1 MQRREF
7 LIKTGLAAATVP
19 LSDVLLAAPEPGQP
33 APPNSTPRATAIL
46 QIKDLEIGKGAPKII
61 ASITASSADQA
72 LQQADAIARS
82 GQVDLAELRMDYL
95 PNPGDHAAML
105 DLIGRVTYSLQGKPL
120 LATWRSQQEGGKQPL
135 SDDEYFAL
143 YRAIVEGASVDLID
157 LEMSKPE
164 AQVTALVDAA
174 HGRDIAVILSNHDF
188 NATPQQAVIVERLRR
203 QQALGADIL
212 KIATMPNS
220 PADVL
225 TLMAASQEMFTRY
238 AERPLLTM
246 SMGPLGVTSRVAGQ
260 LTGSALTYASV
271 GQASAPGQ
279 LQADS
284 VRSVL
289 QIIDQGSRA

>member
-19 LSDVLLAAPEPGQP
+19 LCDVLLAAPEPGQL
-33 APPNSTPRATAIL
+33 PPSNSTQRAPTTL
-46 QIKDLEIGKGAPKII
+46 QIKNLEIGKGAAKII
-61 ASITASSADQA
+61 ASITATTPEQA

-82 GQVDLAELRMDYL
+82 NQVDMAELRMDYL
-95 PNPGDHAAML
+95 PNPGDHAAIL
-105 DLIGRVTYSLQGKPL
+105 DLIGRLTYSLQGKPL
-120 LATWRSQQEGGKQPL
+120 LATWRSQQEGGKQAL
-135 SDDEYFAL
+135 RDDDYFAL
-143 YRAIVEGASVDLID
+143 YKAIVEGASVDLID
-157 LEMSKPE
+157 VEMMKPE
-164 AQVTALVDAA
+164 AQVTALIDSA
-174 HGRDIAVILSNHDF
+174 HGRNIAVILSNHEFD
-188 NATPQQAVIVERLRR
+188 ATPQQAVIVERLRR

-246 SMGPLGVTSRVAGQ
+246 SMGPLGVTSRLAGQ
-260 LTGSALTYASV
+260 LTGSALTYASL

-289 QIIDQGSRA
+289 QIIDQGSHA